1 MYKDIRIYGEQK
13 HSLNIN
19 NSGTL
24 NQQNLQFAKKTML
37 FDLLREH
44 ADELIKS
51 KQYYPENDI
60 SDVELKAD
68 FVIMGTEV
76 YRKIIKL
83 IEGLPDERREKA
95 EKYLNFPKLKV

>member
-1 MYKDIRIYGEQK
+1 MCKDIRIYGEQT
-13 HSLNIN
+13 HSLNLN

-24 NQQNLQFAKKTML
+24 NQSNLEFAKKTLL

-44 ADELIKS
+44 ANELVS
-51 KQYYPENDI
+51 HRQGYPENDI

-83 IEGLPDERREKA
+83 IEGLPEDRKEKA
-95 EKYLNFPKLKV
+95 EGYLNFPKLKV